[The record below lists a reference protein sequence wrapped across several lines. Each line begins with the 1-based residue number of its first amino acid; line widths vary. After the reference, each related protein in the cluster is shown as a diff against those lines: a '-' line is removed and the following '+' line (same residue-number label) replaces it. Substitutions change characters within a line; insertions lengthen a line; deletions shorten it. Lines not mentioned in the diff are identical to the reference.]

1 MSVGNKIALRRSEH
15 LTIVLTFTFEIAEDL
30 PASKLLRLPEL
41 DTLGKVVQLDF
52 PHPSILSDLHPQF
65 MWSAKRT
72 PISNIRLP
80 GTASIMHS
88 LLITRHKVESTHAV
102 FLRRFANRPV
112 FTTTSGGPQE
122 RE

>member
-30 PASKLLRLPEL
+30 PPSQLLRLPEL
-41 DTLGKVVQLDF
+41 DTSDQVVRLDF

-72 PISNIRLP
+72 LQSQTSDCRGLP
-80 GTASIMHS
+80 QSC
-88 LLITRHKVESTHAV
+88 TRYS
-102 FLRRFANRPV
+102 
-112 FTTTSGGPQE
+112 
-122 RE
+122 